1 METYREL
8 VAARKSCARCMVENP
23 ALIRNGSEYEFDPG
37 VVSHWSQWLGHQ
49 EPQLLVVGQD
59 FSNAEYF
66 ERNEGRDDPKSV
78 TNANLRKL
86 LQVAGIDVKAPP
98 DRDPDAPVYLTN
110 SILCLKHGSM
120 IEPIKPRWI
129 DACAQHHLVPLARH
143 LKPQVIVGMGS
154 GGWRAVR
161 KAFGVI
167 APDGILKA
175 AGYEWATAEGRRAFA
190 VGHCSGLGLRN
201 RAWSDQ
207 LEDWKRI
214 GAALNVSTPQTD
226 RGAATR

>member
-1 METYREL
+1 MDTYRKL
-8 VAARKSCARCMVENP
+8 ITARKSCARCTVGNP
-23 ALIRNGSEYEFDPG
+23 LLIRNGSDYEFDPD

-49 EPQLLVVGQD
+49 APQLLIVGQD

-66 ERNEGRDDPKSV
+66 ERNGGRDDPKSV

-86 LQVAGIDVKAPP
+86 LQVAGIDVQAPP
-98 DRDPDAPVYLTN
+98 NRDSDAPVYLTN
-110 SILCLKHGSM
+110 SILCLKSGSM

-129 DACAQHHLVPLARH
+129 DACAQHHLAPLVQH
-143 LKPQVIVGMGS
+143 LKPLVIVGMGA

-167 APDGILKA
+167 APEGILKA
-175 AGYEWATAEGRRAFA
+175 AGHEWATADGRRAFA

-207 LEDWKRI
+207 VEDWKLV
-214 GAALNVSTPQTD
+214 GAALHVAARQLVTETTP
-226 RGAATR
+226 